1 MDVWVSGNVC
11 LLFFSYRYNSI
22 YIYIALQ
29 LWFYVY
35 KSDDEGRR

>member
-1 MDVWVSGNVC
+1 MWIC
-11 LLFFSYRYNSI
+11 LGEWKRLFIVFSCRYNS
-22 YIYIALQ
+22 IYIALQ